1 MWRGIAHRLQLAGH
15 MRIVIPEDRPKL
27 EAALKDGAIVTLSP
41 IVKTDREFFE
51 RGMEEL
57 SLESKFSRFGQGIGS
72 LSAQELDYLTDV
84 DQLRHVA
91 WGAAVDGEVAGVG
104 RYIVSDEDGC
114 AEVAV
119 TVLDALQHRGV
130 GRLLFEA
137 LVAVARADGVH
148 ELCLE
153 TMADNAAV
161 MRLVREVE
169 VVPFGADD
177 LVERRLRVSD
187 LPRSPND
194 REVLG
199 VIDEIRAARA

>member
-104 RYIVSDEDGC
+104 RYIVSDADGC

-177 LVERRLRVSD
+177 IVERRLRVSD

>member
-1 MWRGIAHRLQLAGH
+1 MWRGIALRLQLASH

-27 EAALKDGAIVTLSP
+27 EVALKDGATVTLSP

-72 LSAQELDYLTDV
+72 LSAQELDYLTNV

-104 RYIVSDEDGC
+104 RYIVSDVDGC

-161 MRLVREVE
+161 MRLVKEVE
-169 VVPFGADD
+169 VIPFGADYI
-177 LVERRLRVSD
+177 VERRLRVSD
-187 LPRSPND
+187 LPRSTND
-194 REVLG
+194 RKVLG
-199 VIDEIRAARA
+199 VIHEIRASRA

>member
-1 MWRGIAHRLQLAGH
+1 
-15 MRIVIPEDRPKL
+15 
-27 EAALKDGAIVTLSP
+27 
-41 IVKTDREFFE
+41 
-51 RGMEEL
+51 MEEL

-72 LSAQELDYLTDV
+72 LSAHELDYLTDV
-84 DQLRHVA
+84 DQLNHVA
-91 WGAAVDGEVAGVG
+91 WGAAVDGQVAGVG
-104 RYIVSDEDGC
+104 RYIVSEEDGC

-177 LVERRLRVSD
+177 IVERRIKVSD
-187 LPRSPND
+187 LPRSTND
-194 REVLG
+194 RELLG
-199 VIDEIRAARA
+199 VIEEIRETRG